1 MGPSHDD
8 GLLADQ
14 EGSDMSASDTQEQIR
29 ELRKQIRAKQGDW
42 GPPPQEGPPRLMPG
56 AFPDSGPPLP
66 TFSDSDG
73 QELPAPE
80 SPPHNPQPNPGPSS
94 RRSAARSPHSHG
106 SGDGGLYEAAAST
119 SPAASRDIVVALAEE
134 ALAHQDRL
142 PRKQPSPY
150 ASSVDTASD
159 FSAPPRPNVPPELAA
174 AVAPIPQDARSP
186 WYQPATETW
195 HHLVGSTLV
204 TSARDAA
211 KHSWKWV
218 EDHPDHVSAA
228 VSGTAFASL
237 AIGGFANP
245 PATEQVRNWATF
257 VRGLGGISLGSAL
270 SAIQLWQTKDPTRA
284 QQALAALNMV
294 GQGVYGVGVAN
305 AVKSTTISWAFSNGG
320 AALSAVGAT
329 LYPWMGR
336 QQQEPVLPYTNQDA
350 AAANVRL
357 GSSQHLPQSGVRQ
370 DVPLADLPRPDSP
383 RANSP
388 SPAYRQDFTRP
399 ESPLLRDIPA
409 PDPGDPGRPSAPVP
423 PPPGGANQLA
433 SAFNSH
439 RPARARSASDP
450 GLGTSPTS
458 TANTR
463 YQTASPNRPPNRQP
477 DQQRRQSPR
486 RGPG

>member
-1 MGPSHDD
+1 MSPS
-8 GLLADQ
+8 GAQDQ
-14 EGSDMSASDTQEQIR
+14 EDYWRTERIEGQ
-29 ELRKQIRAKQGDW
+29 QGGW
-42 GPPPQEGPPRLMPG
+42 GPPPLIPGSFLDTGPSLLIFQD
-56 AFPDSGPPLP
+56 FPV
-66 TFSDSDG
+66 
-73 QELPAPE
+73 PE
-80 SPPHNPQPNPGPSS
+80 SPSPNPQPSPGPSPQ
-94 RRSAARSPHSHG
+94 RSTAPSVYSHG
-106 SGDGGLYEAAAST
+106 PGGGGHYEAAAST
-119 SPAASRDIVVALAEE
+119 SPATSRDIVVALAAE

-150 ASSVDTASD
+150 ASSVDTASGV
-159 FSAPPRPNVPPELAA
+159 STPPRPNIPVELAS
-174 AVAPIPQDARSP
+174 AVAPIPQGARSP

-270 SAIQLWQTKDPTRA
+270 SAIQLWQTKDPTRT

-305 AVKSTTISWAFSNGG
+305 AVKSTTDVLGLRERRCRPLRGG
-320 AALSAVGAT
+320 RHS
-329 LYPWMGR
+329 
-336 QQQEPVLPYTNQDA
+336 LPLDGQA
-350 AAANVRL
+350 AAGARPAVHQPGRRRGERAARKL
-357 GSSQHLPQSGVRQ
+357 PHLPQNGGQ
-370 DVPLADLPRPDSP
+370 DIPLADLPRTD
-383 RANSP
+383 SP
-388 SPAYRQDFTRP
+388 SPAYRQDVSRP
-399 ESPLLRDIPA
+399 DSPLLRDLPT
-409 PDPGDPGRPSAPVP
+409 PGPRGPVGPQPERSAVRQPGPFRPEAPVP
-423 PPPGGANQLA
+423 PPPGASNQLA
-433 SAFNSH
+433 SAFNDH

-450 GLGTSPTS
+450 GLGTPLTG
-458 TANTR
+458 TASTR
-463 YQTASPNRPPNRQP
+463 YQPASPNRPPNRLP